1 MPQRCQVAVEE
12 DVLLAVVLP
21 ALVLVVLPLLALAAV
36 LAGALFDDAG
46 ALVDA
51 AAAGVAA
58 TALSVAVEVPP
69 SSLAPVADLPVAA
82 PPRKSVTYQP
92 VPFS

>member
-51 AAAGVAA
+51 AAGVAA

>member
-1 MPQRCQVAVEE
+1 MEE
-12 DVLLAVVLP
+12 DVLLAAAVP
-21 ALVLVVLPLLALAAV
+21 ALVLAGV
-36 LAGALFDDAG
+36 LAGALLAG
-46 ALVDA
+46 VVDVLAEVLVDV

-58 TALSVAVEVPP
+58 TALSVAEEEPP